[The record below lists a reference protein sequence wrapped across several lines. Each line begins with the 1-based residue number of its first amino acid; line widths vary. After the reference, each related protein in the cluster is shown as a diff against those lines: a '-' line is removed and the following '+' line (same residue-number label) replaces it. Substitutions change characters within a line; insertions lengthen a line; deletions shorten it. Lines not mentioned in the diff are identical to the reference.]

1 MDAIEIDLGE
11 LTLQTRSIQSQPP
24 PASGGAQQTLLV
36 EAVDLCFSGVG
47 CTVVQAGKRGGNVLQ
62 NAESG
67 WRLGWRRPLQ
77 LELRGDQPMVSAPPP
92 TIWRSGSPLHPW
104 LTGHPAPHSA
114 PPASN
119 HPLSPQASVLPPCHH
134 FLCSRCCSL

>member
-11 LTLQTRSIQSQPP
+11 LTLKTRSIQSQLP
-24 PASGGAQQTLLV
+24 PANNSQQALLV

-77 LELRGDQPMVSAPPP
+77 MELRGDQPMVSSALSCSCMP
-92 TIWRSGSPLHPW
+92 SGRQ
-104 LTGHPAPHSA
+104 
-114 PPASN
+114 PPA
-119 HPLSPQASVLPPCHH
+119 LW
-134 FLCSRCCSL
+134 